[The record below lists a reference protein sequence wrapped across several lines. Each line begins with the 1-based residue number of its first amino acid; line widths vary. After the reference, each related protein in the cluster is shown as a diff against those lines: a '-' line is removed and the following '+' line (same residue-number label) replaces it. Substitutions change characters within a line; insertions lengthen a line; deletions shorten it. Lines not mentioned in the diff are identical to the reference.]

1 MVAHVAQM
9 YVTSDSGRNLVPHV
23 RGPLRF
29 RFVRPKNWCNIL
41 RVLFVPSSWH
51 IESTSCA
58 RRSYARLSIGLCLT
72 GKAAGHSEDRSR
84 VVFWLFE
91 GCCSGRNV
99 LDVRCCC
106 SHSGKETRCHAPSL
120 VLVSRRLRSDPW
132 RLAMDEEMYQCWNAK
147 RKQNSGL
154 RGMVP

>member
-1 MVAHVAQM
+1 MKRVAHVAQM
-9 YVTSDSGRNLVPHV
+9 CVTSDSGRNLVPHV

-41 RVLFVPSSWH
+41 HVRFVPSSWH
-51 IESTSCA
+51 IESASCA
-58 RRSYARLSIGLCLT
+58 KRSYARLSIGLCLT

-99 LDVRCCC
+99 LGARCCC

-120 VLVSRRLRSDPW
+120 VLVSTRRLRSDPW
-132 RLAMDEEMYQCWNAK
+132 RWMRRCI
-147 RKQNSGL
+147 NSGML
-154 RGMVP
+154 KGSRTLLCGMVP